1 MMNCLLRRKE
11 RSKTYQ
17 SSSLPNQG
25 GGELLLCLD
34 VDCDPGLE
42 IYREVILEDSGLGD
56 VPWDHRL
63 VHDNVATIMQR

>member
-1 MMNCLLRRKE
+1 MNCLLRRRE
-11 RSKTYQ
+11 RSKIYR

-34 VDCDPGLE
+34 VDCETGLE
-42 IYREVILEDSGLGD
+42 VDGEVIVEDGDLGD